1 MKLTKLPGPI
11 PVEDEFPRA
20 AIMYY
25 HIFSGFIQRKWI
37 HSQFWRPEVSSQ
49 GVGRVGSCQR
59 VSGQSSSLPPSSLL
73 VDPGS
78 PWLLATS
85 LPSPHG
91 LRPRVSVHQISLSS
105 LLQGH

>member
-1 MKLTKLPGPI
+1 MKLTKFPGSV
-11 PVEDEFPRA
+11 PVGDEFPRDVIA
-20 AIMYY
+20 YY
-25 HIFSGFIQRKWI
+25 HIFGGFKQRKWI
-37 HSQFWRPEVSSQ
+37 CSQFWRPEVSSQ
-49 GVGRVGSCQR
+49 GVGKVGSCQG

-85 LPSPHG
+85 HPSPHG
-91 LRPRVSVHQISLSS
+91 LRPRVSLCQISLSS